1 MKKTLAALLAFIC
14 IAGGTKLASYSPVDF
29 GSNTN
34 ITASAA
40 DDEEVVDGANAKN
53 YKYAYS
59 DTLVYPVNTSQQ
71 SFKVGSDKTLVQSW
85 VDKTDGNSYGFINT
99 SMIVKDDKGKSV
111 TKNKLMLAL
120 VAVKSTN
127 LDVTVS
133 KEIEIPSFTISKSQ
147 VSLFSDF
154 VAGAKGKINGE
165 TYEVTGCKA
174 TVTAIA
180 DSAFLNSYV
189 KTVDLKN
196 IEYVGD
202 SAFKKCKYI
211 IDVVIPESVHY
222 VGESAFEESGLKT
235 LTVNNE
241 MVNIPKKMCA
251 NTKLTDV
258 KFAHPEFIRSIGQG
272 AFSGAP
278 LSAPFFNSW
287 TDVSK
292 YEPDVR
298 VEKEA
303 FKNCAS
309 MKSIVFPDNIKY
321 LGISSFEGCTGVQS
335 IKFGKKLLDCD
346 QYSFKDCSSLT
357 DITFNSVVRSLA
369 GGCFQ
374 GCVSLKKVTGM
385 PKSLIDWT
393 PEDSPKGVGV
403 GDGVFAD
410 CSSLQEVVI
419 PNSLQRVAPKMFEN
433 CIKLTK
439 VQFGNPGDTPT
450 DTSTEILK
458 VKEGAFRGCT
468 ALESVNHFPKAEK
481 IEEEAFKGCTGVKS
495 VSLPAATD
503 IGESAFCDCTSATTI
518 SIPAS
523 KMIRAKAFKNCTA
536 MTSFK
541 AGECLFVGNNALEN
555 CSAMTEIT
563 LLAMQYGG
571 DEENDPG
578 KTNSNNGYVFK
589 NCIKAKKINIQTANA
604 VKLSSGMFMGCTAL
618 KEIGGD
624 VKDISVI
631 GKECFS
637 GCTALEKLNLPALR
651 ITEASAFQDCTS
663 LVSISD
669 SGNAIKC
676 EDYGDKCFLNC
687 SKLGIAVSGDIS
699 TIGMSAFENSAVKSV
714 NLNGMVGGTIVIG
727 DSAFANCPLLESA
740 VIRSE
745 GVQKFSVGNSI
756 FNKCPKLGSA
766 VYEGPIITSNM
777 FADCTSLAS
786 VETSADIFENKAFQN
801 CLKLVQ
807 VNKIGTKDPVIAKN
821 INTYAFENCAALVH
835 TSSDMNTAFKGSS
848 QYAGCKALKSA
859 SVAVLTSNMFKDC
872 ENLTDIKIS
881 SDVKQIPSGCF
892 ANDVNLAKFDFS
904 NINKIDSYAFQN
916 TGFTALDL
924 TIYDAD
930 TKVGI
935 IDANAFSECGKLAS
949 VKAVSP
955 EIGSYAFADCPVLK
969 AVTLKTNKVPSSAFA
984 SDIMLENVIFESDD
998 DITLKSIGSAFGKC
1012 TGLKSVTINGNPTIG
1027 DRAVGIINGQ
1037 VIPGF
1042 VIWGHKGTSAETYA
1056 TANNIDFGDLDTK
1069 TIVKNEV
1076 TTTTKATTTK
1086 ATTTTTAKPVSG
1098 TSTTKIIPLTTTT
1111 VGKTLPVTTYGDAN
1125 CDKSVDLSDA
1135 VLIMQSIAN
1144 PDKFGLSGSDKNHI
1158 TEQGQANADVK
1169 GGGDGVTTNDALT
1182 IQKYKLG
1189 LVKALPEQ

>member
-14 IAGGTKLASYSPVDF
+14 IAGGTKLASYSPVEF

-40 DDEEVVDGANAKN
+40 DDDSVGGVHAKD
-53 YKYAYS
+53 YKYAYA
-59 DTLVYPVNTSQQ
+59 DTSVYPVTTENVD
-71 SFKVGSDKTLVQSW
+71 FKMGESKDKLYTW
-85 VDKTDGNSYGFINT
+85 VDKTDGNTYGFIKT
-99 SMIVKDDKGKSV
+99 SMTVKDDKGKDV
-111 TKNKLMLAL
+111 VQTKLMLAL
-120 VAVKSTN
+120 CSVKSTN
-127 LDVTVS
+127 LDVTVT
-133 KEIEIPSFTISKSQ
+133 KEIEIPEITISSSQ
-147 VSLFSDF
+147 VKLFSDF
-154 VAGAKGKINGE
+154 VSKGKGTISDS
-165 TYEVTGCKA
+165 YVIKGCKG

-180 DSAFLNSYV
+180 DSAFKSSYV
-189 KTVDLKN
+189 KSVDLKN
-196 IEYVGD
+196 IEYIGPK
-202 SAFKKCKYI
+202 AFYDCKY
-211 IDVVIPESVHY
+211 VIEVTIPDSVHY
-222 VGESAFEESGLKT
+222 LGESVFEGSGLKI

-241 MVNIPKKMCA
+241 MVNVPKKMCA
-251 NTKLTDV
+251 NTKLTDI
-258 KFAHPEFIRSIGQG
+258 KFAHPDYIRSIGQG
-272 AFSGAP
+272 SFSGTP

-303 FKNCAS
+303 FKDCTS
-309 MKSIVFPDNIKY
+309 MKSIVCPDNITY
-321 LGISSFEGCTGVQS
+321 FGISSFDGCTGVQS
-335 IKFGKKLLDCD
+335 IKFGKKLQDCD
-346 QYSFKDCSSLT
+346 QYSFRGCSALT

-393 PEDSPKGVGV
+393 PEDKEKGMGV

-419 PNSLQRVAPKMFEN
+419 PNSLQRISPKMFEN

-458 VKEGAFRGCT
+458 IKEGAFRGCT
-468 ALESVNHFPKAEK
+468 ALESVNHFPKAET
-481 IEEEAFKGCTGVKS
+481 IEKEAFKNCTGVKS
-495 VSLPAATD
+495 VSLPAAAD
-503 IGESAFCDCTSATTI
+503 IGESAFSDCTSVTTV

-523 KMIRAKAFKNCTA
+523 KMIRARAFKNCTA

-571 DEENDPG
+571 DENNDPG

-589 NCIKAKKINIQTANA
+589 DCIKAKKINIQTANA

-624 VKDISVI
+624 VKEISVI

-699 TIGMSAFENSAVKSV
+699 TIGASAFENSAVKSV
-714 NLNGMVGGTIVIG
+714 TLNGMVGGTIVIG

-745 GVQKFSVGNSI
+745 GVQKFSVGSSI
-756 FNKCPKLGSA
+756 FKKCEKLGSA

-777 FADCTSLAS
+777 FADCTALAS
-786 VETSADIFENKAFQN
+786 VETSADIFDNKAFQN
-801 CLKLVQ
+801 CLKLTQ

-821 INTYAFENCAALVH
+821 INTNAFENCAALVN
-835 TSSDMNTAFKGSS
+835 SSADMDTAFKGSS
-848 QYAGCKALKSA
+848 HYAGCKALKSA
-859 SVAVLTSNMFKDC
+859 SVAVLTSNMFRDC
-872 ENLTDIKIS
+872 ESLTDIKIS
-881 SDVKQIPSGCF
+881 SDVKQIPEYCF
-892 ANDVNLAKFDFS
+892 ANDVNLAKFDFT
-904 NINKIDSYAFQN
+904 NINKIDSAAFQN

-930 TKVGI
+930 TKVGVVGSS
-935 IDANAFSECGKLAS
+935 AFNGCQKLAS
-949 VKAVSP
+949 VKIVAP
-955 EIGSYAFADCPVLK
+955 EVGSSAFADCPVLK
-969 AVTLKTNKVPSSAFA
+969 AATLKTNKVLSSTFTN
-984 SDIMLENVIFESDD
+984 DIMLENVIFESDD
-998 DITLKSIGSAFGKC
+998 DITLKSVGNAFGKC
-1012 TGLKSVTINGNPTIG
+1012 SGLKSVTINGNPTIS
-1027 DRAVGIINGQ
+1027 DKAVGYVNSQ
-1037 VIPGF
+1037 LIPGL

-1056 TANNIDFGDLDTK
+1056 AANKIDFGDLDTK